1 MDHKAIKRQQRQ
13 YIEELTKEVI
23 AYAKKLLVKKVDRK
37 IIIEDLQ
44 MLYFID
50 EESAIWALQKAK
62 NTMS

>member
-1 MDHKAIKRQQRQ
+1 MDRKAIKRQQRQ

-37 IIIEDLQ
+37 SIIEDLQ